1 STVGRQGRNF
11 RLGWKRRT
19 VRLMKSPKQIIKEL
33 LIKSG
38 LLRMKLSE
46 EDLKQ
51 VIDAGTL
58 SGALDKTEHELI
70 KSILE
75 FSDITAKEIMVP
87 RLDIVALDI
96 ATPRDILV
104 RKVIEEG
111 YSRLPVFQE
120 TIDHI
125 IGIVYSKDLL
135 SLLEHR
141 DLIILQD
148 IIRPAYFVPE
158 SKQISQLLREFQK
171 HKVHLGIV
179 IDEFGGTEGIITF
192 EDIIEEIVG
201 DILDE
206 YDEAQKQ
213 IEPSKDGS
221 TIVDA
226 AMSIGDFNKQFNSEL
241 PEETSDYETIAGFL
255 QKVSGKL
262 PEVNEEIRT
271 ADFAFSIVT
280 KSARRIRQVKVT
292 RLAKPP
298 AANGQSS

>member
-1 STVGRQGRNF
+1 
-11 RLGWKRRT
+11 
-19 VRLMKSPKQIIKEL
+19 MKSPKEIVKEL

-96 ATPRDILV
+96 ATPRDVLV

-111 YSRLPVFQE
+111 YSRLPVYEE
-120 TIDHI
+120 TIDRI

-158 SKQISQLLREFQK
+158 SKKISQLLREFQK

-201 DILDE
+201 DIMDE

-221 TIVDA
+221 TVVDA

-241 PEETSDYETIAGFL
+241 PEETTDYETIAGFL

-271 ADFAFSIVT
+271 ADFSFSIVT

-292 RLAKPP
+292 RLPKPSP
-298 AANGQSS
+298 VEGQSS